1 MNLAS
6 TLLLAALLLV
16 PLSVH
21 AAPAEAAS
29 TAALDYPDCQGF
41 STPRGPGNTYMCA
54 GLMNE
59 NGVRRCWGV
68 YMMGVCAGLS

>member
-16 PLSVH
+16 PLSAQ
-21 AAPAEAAS
+21 AAPAEAA